1 MCPYPYYEIMRKS
14 KDKKYLRLKMVEY
27 AKEHGNKPAA
37 RTFNTTVKT
46 VRKWRKRY
54 EESGYQGLNDQS
66 RAPKNPANG
75 ILPSQKE
82 RAIELKEMLPSFGA
96 ERIKDYFSL
105 QLSVKAMRRIWKEEG
120 LMKVKRKKHK
130 KKNDLRAIKA
140 TWRLFEQTDMDTKHI
155 YDIPEYW
162 TQMRML
168 GLPRY
173 QYTARDVVSGMQFLG
188 FGDECC
194 LNYATLF
201 AETLIEHLKLCGVEL
216 SDCRIQT
223 DNGSEFIGSWNAKED
238 RAFTKKVHE
247 TEGLVHH
254 TIPPGAHTY
263 QADVETVH
271 SIIEDEFYEVENFNS
286 KKNFFHKVATY
297 LLWFNVARKNSYKG
311 NKTPWEI
318 VHERDPTIKPEIAI
332 LPPIMLDELWQ
343 KNIDSKQQRGYDVI
357 TYPLIGIG
365 GDCWIVVVQSFKI
378 TRKSSSYKT
387 AMSFLGI

>member
-37 RTFNTTVKT
+37 RAFKTTVKT
-46 VRKWRKRY
+46 VRKWRRRY

-75 ILPSQKE
+75 IQPEQKKK
-82 RAIELKEMLPSFGA
+82 AIELKEMLPSFGA
-96 ERIKDYFSL
+96 EKIKDYFSL

-130 KKNDLRAIKA
+130 TKNDLRAIKA
-140 TWRLFEQTDMDTKHI
+140 TWRLFEQTDIDTKHL

-201 AETLIEHLKLCGVEL
+201 AETLIEHLKLCGVDL

-238 RAFTKKVHE
+238 SAFTKKVHE

-271 SIIEDEFYEVENFNS
+271 RLIEDEFYEVEFFNS
-286 KKNFFHKVATY
+286 KKNFFDKVATY

-318 VHERDPTIKPEIAI
+318 VHERDPTIKPEIAV
-332 LPPIMLDELWQ
+332 LPPLMLDELWQ
-343 KNIDSKQQRGYDVI
+343 KNVASKLQGGYDVI
-357 TYPLIGIG
+357 TYP
-365 GDCWIVVVQSFKI
+365 
-378 TRKSSSYKT
+378 
-387 AMSFLGI
+387 

>member
-1 MCPYPYYEIMRKS
+1 MV
-14 KDKKYLRLKMVEY
+14 KYAQK
-27 AKEHGNKPAA
+27 HGNKPAA
-37 RTFNTTVKT
+37 RAFKTTAIT
-46 VRKWRKRY
+46 VRKWRERY
-54 EESGYQGLNDQS
+54 EELGYQGLNDQS
-66 RAPKNPANG
+66 RAPKNPARR

-82 RAIELKEMLPSFGA
+82 RAIELKKMLPSFGA

-105 QLSVKAMRRIWKEEG
+105 QLSVKAIRSIWKEAG
-120 LMKVKRKKHK
+120 LMKKKRKKHK
-130 KKNDLRAIKA
+130 KKNDLRKVKA
-140 TWRLFEQTDMDTKHI
+140 SWGLFEQTDMDTKHL

-188 FGDECC
+188 FGNECC

-223 DNGSEFIGSWNAKED
+223 DNGSEFIGSWNSKED
-238 RAFTKKVHE
+238 SAFTKKVHE

-271 SIIEDEFYEVENFNS
+271 RLIEDEFYEVESFNS
-286 KKNFFHKVATY
+286 KKNFFNKVATY
-297 LLWFNVARKNSYKG
+297 LFWFNVARKNSYKG

-318 VHERDPTIKPEIAI
+318 VHQRDPTIKPKIAV
-332 LPPIMLDELWQ
+332 LPPLMLDELWQ
-343 KNIDSKQQRGYDVI
+343 KNVDPKQQGGYDVV
-357 TYPLIGIG
+357 TYP
-365 GDCWIVVVQSFKI
+365 
-378 TRKSSSYKT
+378 
-387 AMSFLGI
+387 